1 MQLLKVSR
9 VISTSLGELPLK
21 EGGATFKP
29 SSFKRETQV
38 GEVHENTGY
47 VETPT
52 AAELSLELS
61 LTLNA
66 AIDPQAFAN
75 VSNDT
80 LTIIL
85 SGGSQHYMPAAWVTE
100 AVELSKGELKV
111 VYNSAKSQ
119 KLT

>member
-29 SSFKRETQV
+29 STFKRETQV

-52 AAELSLELS
+52 AAELSL
-61 LTLNA
+61 TLNA
-66 AIDPQAFAN
+66 ALDPQAFAN

-80 LTIIL
+80 LTIFL
-85 SGGSQHYMPAAWVTE
+85 SGGSQHMMPCAWVTD

-111 VYNSAKSQ
+111 TYNSAKSQ
-119 KLT
+119 RLV